1 MSGEVDYKIKG
12 TIVEDDIKNDKDK
25 TNILY

>member
-12 TIVEDDIKNDKDK
+12 TIEENDIKNDKDK